1 MQRQK
6 ACLQLASFA
15 KRRNTRQSFVLWR
28 ESNERIAW
36 QESVL
41 DVICQRRLTNVI
53 QSWREVT
60 ATSAIRRQTYFLM
73 MIFNRWKLLAEKAG
87 EERQNLYTALLH
99 LANTLARKAFS
110 ALKLH
115 AAARREDRKKHLS
128 YQRHLLRSPLSSLGS
143 NLLTTPG
150 YMSRRTANSFTSSF
164 QTNLPSHVGPYF
176 QSRHHSLPNGTLM
189 YPGMKTQ
196 LNRSSQI
203 QQINTQMDFS
213 IPFGC
218 ADEIVWLQQSERRSI
233 AA

>member
-1 MQRQK
+1 VTARENEKCKQMQRQK

-41 DVICQRRLTNVI
+41 DVIYQKRLTNVV
-53 QSWREVT
+53 QAWREVT
-60 ATSAIRRQTYFLM
+60 AKSARRRQTCFLM
-73 MIFNRWKLLAEKAG
+73 MIFNRWKLLAEKAS
-87 EERQNLYTALLH
+87 EERQNLYAALLH
-99 LANTLARKAFS
+99 QADKLIRKTFS

-115 AAARREDRKKHLS
+115 AAAQREDRKKHLS
-128 YQRHLLRSPLSSLGS
+128 LLRSPLSSFSS
-143 NLLTTPG
+143 NRLTTPDF
-150 YMSRRTANSFTSSF
+150 MSRRTARSF
-164 QTNLPSHVGPYF
+164 QTTLLSVGDRSQKFHFSPYYF
-176 QSRHHSLPNGTLM
+176 QTRHHSLHETLM

-218 ADEIVWLQQSERRSI
+218 ADEIV
-233 AA
+233 